1 MRDPGLFNSI
11 LSTVALYMHSHVG
24 ITVVKEDI
32 LFHRGETMKII
43 NQRLNNMEGVDASIL
58 IGVIATILSFEVI
71 YSMTEQQKQ
80 TLTTTQNLCGNY
92 YTSEAHLQ
100 AMRRL
105 IHHVGGLEQFN
116 YNDSLG
122 RGVIW

>member
-32 LFHRGETMKII
+32 LYHRGETMNII
-43 NQRLNNMEGVDASIL
+43 NQRLNNMAGVDPAIL

-71 YSMTEQQKQ
+71 ALPIEI
-80 TLTTTQNLCGNY
+80 
-92 YTSEAHLQ
+92 A
-100 AMRRL
+100 
-105 IHHVGGLEQFN
+105 
-116 YNDSLG
+116 
-122 RGVIW
+122 